1 MSVDKAKK
9 KTRRIYCKASCS
21 KISSKA
27 YSAKNEK
34 HIKTKNNLLGN
45 AKNFYD
51 GRKIV
56 IDGFKNGIFS
66 FCTEGKIHKDDI
78 RNKNDLIN
86 HEKLDRLISL
96 KKKSYK

>member
-56 IDGFKNGIFS
+56 IDGFKNGIFTQKKRS
-66 FCTEGKIHKDDI
+66 IKTLLGIKMTL
-78 RNKNDLIN
+78 LIM
-86 HEKLDRLISL
+86 KSLID
-96 KKKSYK
+96 